1 MNPSTPHDELPRT
14 LLPAASPLSASLP
27 PASATRWQW
36 GSLHGSAAGLAI
48 ANAAHA
54 HRAPVLVVTTD
65 NPQAS
70 RWEDELR
77 FYLSGARDTAAL
89 AFPDWETLPY
99 DVFSPHQDIISQRL
113 STLSQLSSLSH
124 GIIVVPVSTLMH
136 RLAPRPY
143 LDGTSFALTTGGRLD
158 LPAMRL
164 RLESAGYRCVS
175 QVFEHGEFAVRGNIV
190 DLYPMGSSVPVRV
203 ELFDDEIE
211 SIRTFN
217 PETQRSLD
225 KLPRFE
231 LLPAREFPLDKAGIA
246 HFRAQF
252 RERFAGDP
260 QNSTIYRDVSNGLAP
275 AGIEYYL
282 PLFFDSTTTLF
293 DYLPA
298 NTLVV
303 CAHGTND
310 AADRFWHEA
319 NHRYEQRR
327 HDRERPLL
335 PPTDLFLQTNEL
347 FAAINRFSRIDME
360 GPNTVNAARGVNFA
374 TVPPPA
380 LTISARSPQPLAG
393 LLSFINE
400 FSHGRLLFAAES
412 AGRRETLL
420 ELLANHGLRPEPCDN
435 WSSFLSGGAKL
446 AISVAPLEQGLLCAQ
461 PPLAVIAESQLFGEQ
476 VVQQRR
482 RRGRRARDTD
492 AIIKDLTELSI
503 GAPVV
508 HEEHGVGRY
517 VGLQT
522 LKVGDIATEFLTL
535 EYAGGDKLYVPV
547 SSLHL
552 ISRYAGGAPEQAPL
566 HKLGSDQWQKAR
578 HRAAEKVRDVAA
590 ELLQL
595 YALRAARK
603 GQAFKRPDASY
614 AAFAATFPFEETPD
628 QAEAIKAVLVDMA
641 KDKPMDRLV
650 CGDVGFGKTEVAMRA
665 AFMATH
671 DGYQVAVLVPTTLL
685 AQQHYQSFKD
695 RYADWP
701 VRVEVLSRF
710 RSKKQQDE
718 ILAAVADGKVDILIG
733 THKLLQD
740 DVHFKRLG
748 LVIIDEEHRFGVRQ
762 KEKFKELRAN
772 VHVLTLSAT
781 PIPRTLNFALSQ
793 MRDLS
798 IIATPPSRRLAV
810 KTFVTE
816 WNDALIQEACLRE
829 IKRGGQVYVVHNDIE
844 TIGKLA
850 RAIEELV
857 PEATV
862 RIGHGQMS
870 ERELEQVMLDFYHQR
885 FNVLV
890 CTTIIETGIDVPT
903 ANTMLINR
911 ADRYGL
917 AQLYQL
923 RGRVGRSHHRA
934 YAYLI
939 VPPKAGLSADAQKRL
954 DALASIE
961 ELGAGFTLA
970 IHDLEIRGAGELLGE
985 GQSGQMQEIGFG
997 LYTEMLERAVDAL
1010 RHNKTIDL
1018 DEPVDRGAEIDLHM
1032 PALIP
1037 EDYLPDVHSRL
1048 VLYKRISSATSV
1060 EDLRELQVEMI
1071 DRFGLLTEPI
1081 KNLFRIAELKLKALP
1096 LGIKKIECGYK
1107 GGRVLF
1113 GRHPN
1118 VDPARVLKMIQ
1129 SKPKVFRL
1137 DGGDK
1142 IRFTMEL
1149 PDEARRVQAVHEILD
1164 GLNGTVTPAKAP
1176 PR

>member
-1 MNPSTPHDELPRT
+1 MLA
-14 LLPAASPLSASLP
+14 AASPLSASLP
-27 PASATRWQW
+27 PSTVARWQW
-36 GSLHGSAAGLAI
+36 SGLHGSAAGLAI
-48 ANAAHA
+48 AQAARL
-54 HRAPVLVVTTD
+54 HRAPVLIVTTD
-65 NPQAS
+65 NPQAT

-77 FYLSGARDTAAL
+77 FFLSGVNDL
-89 AFPDWETLPY
+89 ATLPFPDWETLPY
-99 DVFSPHQDIISQRL
+99 DVFSPHQDIVSQRL
-113 STLSQLSSLSH
+113 ATLSQLINLQH
-124 GIIVVPVSTLMH
+124 GVIIVPVSTLMH
-136 RLAPRPY
+136 RLPPRLY
-143 LDGTSFALTTGGRLD
+143 LDGMGFAFNSGGHLD
-158 LPAMRL
+158 LPALRQ

-190 DLYPMGSSVPVRV
+190 DLYPMGSSVPVRI
-203 ELFDDEIE
+203 ELFDNEIE

-217 PETQRSLD
+217 PETQRSIN

-231 LLPAREFPLDKAGIA
+231 LLPAREFPLDKDGIA
-246 HFRAQF
+246 HFRTQF

-260 QNSTIYRDVSNGLAP
+260 QNSMIYRDVSNGLAP
-275 AGIEYYL
+275 TGIEYYL
-282 PLFFDSTTTLF
+282 PLFFDTTATLF

-303 CAHGTND
+303 CAHGVKES
-310 AADRFWHEA
+310 ADRFWTEA
-319 NHRYEQRR
+319 NQRYEQRR

-335 PPTDLFLQTNEL
+335 PPTELFSQTNEL
-347 FAAINRFSRIDME
+347 FAAINQFTRIDLE
-360 GPNTVNAARGVNFA
+360 SASTTEPARGVNFA
-374 TVPPPA
+374 TMPPPA
-380 LTISARSPQPLAG
+380 LTISARSPQPLAA
-393 LLSFINE
+393 LLSFIAD
-400 FSHGRLLFAAES
+400 FAHGRILFAAES

-420 ELLANHGLRPEPCDN
+420 ELLANHNIRPESCDDWN
-435 WSSFLSGGAKL
+435 AFLASTAKL
-446 AISVAPLEQGLLCAQ
+446 CITIAPLEQGLLCAQ
-461 PPLAVIAESQLFGEQ
+461 PPLAIIAESQLFGEQ
-476 VVQQRR
+476 MVQQRR
-482 RRGRRARDTD
+482 RRGRRSRDAD

-517 VGLQT
+517 LGLQT

-535 EYAGGDKLYVPV
+535 EYAGSDKLYVPV

-566 HKLGSDQWQKAR
+566 HRLGSDQWQKAR
-578 HRAAEKVRDVAA
+578 RRAAEKVRDVAA

-595 YALRAARK
+595 YAVRAARK
-603 GQAFKRPDASY
+603 GHAFKRTDSSY

-628 QAEAIKAVLVDMA
+628 QGEAIKAVLADMTQ
-641 KDKPMDRLV
+641 DKPMDRLV

-665 AFMATH
+665 AFIATH
-671 DGYQVAVLVPTTLL
+671 DGYQVTVLVPTTLL
-685 AQQHYQSFKD
+685 AQQHYQNFKD
-695 RYADWP
+695 RFADWP

-718 ILAAVADGKVDILIG
+718 ILTDVANGKVDILIG

-762 KEKFKELRAN
+762 KEKLKQLRAD
-772 VHVLTLSAT
+772 VDVLTLSAT

-798 IIATPPSRRLAV
+798 IIATPPSRRLTI
-810 KTFVTE
+810 KTFVSE
-816 WNDALIQEACLRE
+816 WNDALVQEACLRE
-829 IKRGGQVYVVHNDIE
+829 IKRGGQVYVVHNDID
-844 TIGKLA
+844 TIAKLA
-850 RAIEELV
+850 RSIEELV
-857 PEATV
+857 PESTV

-885 FNVLV
+885 FNILV

-903 ANTMLINR
+903 ANTMIINR
-911 ADRYGL
+911 ADRFGL

-923 RGRVGRSHHRA
+923 RGRVGRSYHRA

-939 VPPKAGLSADAQKRL
+939 VPPKAGISADAQKRL

-985 GQSGQMQEIGFG
+985 GQSGQMQEIGFS
-997 LYTEMLERAVDAL
+997 LYSEMLERAVDAL
-1010 RHNKTIDL
+1010 RQGKEVDL
-1018 DEPVDRGAEIDLHM
+1018 EVALERGAEIDLHL

-1048 VLYKRISSATSV
+1048 VLYKRIASAASL
-1060 EDLRELQVEMI
+1060 EELRELQVEMI

-1107 GGRVLF
+1107 GGRIVF
-1113 GRHPN
+1113 GPHPQ
-1118 VDPARVLKMIQ
+1118 VDPVRVLKMIQ

-1149 PDEARRVQAVHEILD
+1149 PDEARRVQAAHQILD
-1164 GLNGTVTPAKAP
+1164 DLSGQTTPATAP